1 MLIQHV
7 YDTLIK
13 SEIVEDTFADG
24 LTPPGSENC
33 GTNRTGTYS
42 VSIKLNRKIPQL
54 LPIMGKRVRIY
65 YPGIQK
71 LCPNCFGPHPKHV
84 CQSKRVQWRNYVSK
98 FIADYKEI
106 PACLYGKWSQ
116 SDTIELQKGADRHP
130 DGSTEASHEQSQGP
144 SPPVQMIPAKVA
156 TREWVRELDGI
167 NIHNTTMESLPS
179 GDTPTVSTQMSITS
193 SVNGPTKENFK
204 VPKNRLE
211 HESFV
216 TKLVQSGL
224 TKTEAEQA
232 LSSRRAAFNK
242 ACREYKKESTKAVK
256 SQSKKSNKTSKNA
269 CPSTQSNAD

>member
-1 MLIQHV
+1 M
-7 YDTLIK
+7 
-13 SEIVEDTFADG
+13 A
-24 LTPPGSENC
+24 N
-33 GTNRTGTYS
+33 
-42 VSIKLNRKIPQL
+42 
-54 LPIMGKRVRIY
+54 
-65 YPGIQK
+65 
-71 LCPNCFGPHPKHV
+71 
-84 CQSKRVQWRNYVSK
+84 
-98 FIADYKEI
+98 YKEI

-116 SDTIELQKGADRHP
+116 SDTIELHRGADRHL

-179 GDTPTVSTQMSITS
+179 GDTPTVSTQMLITS

-224 TKTEAEQA
+224 SKTEAEQA

-256 SQSKKSNKTSKNA
+256 SQLKKPNKTSKNA